1 MLALPSELLSM
12 VCAKLCLSDR
22 LKVRLVSRGM
32 RVAARR
38 DAPLYL
44 TPPEYNARALDGPRF
59 FERMC
64 AGLGARAE
72 QCTLRLRVRRDAAG
86 TLGVN
91 ADLAFV
97 HLLATTQ
104 PFGFGATTLELTGRG
119 TLTRASVALLPNV
132 IRELPRLTGAR
143 LTDVALGRAESA
155 AMLGALA
162 TATSLTALDVT
173 HTRIHDADA
182 LVSTLGALRGLRSL
196 GVSFPFESGSGE
208 CAAIARAVEGLPVLD
223 VLDLGLDSQL
233 F

>member
-1 MLALPSELLSM
+1 MLALLPRELVAM
-12 VCAKLCLSDR
+12 VCARLCLADR

-32 RVAARR
+32 RDAARR

-44 TPPEYNARALDGPRF
+44 SPPSTRALEGSLF

-64 AGLGARAE
+64 AGFGARAE
-72 QCTLRLRVRRDAAG
+72 QTTLRLRVRRDADSYA
-86 TLGVN
+86 GVN
-91 ADLAFV
+91 ADLAFAL
-97 HLLATTQ
+97 LLATMR

-119 TLTRASVALLPNV
+119 TLTRASVALLPAV
-132 IRELPRLTGAR
+132 IRALPRLTGAR

-173 HTRIHDADA
+173 HTRIHDAGA
-182 LVSTLGALRGLRSL
+182 LVSTLGALRSLRSL

-208 CAAIARAVEGLPVLD
+208 CAAIARAVEGLPHLA
-223 VLDLGLDSQL
+223 VLDLGLDSQR